1 MRTLTLYNLGIKITD
16 LKVRVNSIRI
26 CKSAF
31 TFLNFFL
38 KMPITLLLAF
48 YKEKNRRTKL

>member
-38 KMPITLLLAF
+38 KNANHTSFGIL
-48 YKEKNRRTKL
+48 